1 MTPGWNTELSEG
13 GASKHRDFI
22 FLLPALHQTI
32 ALRRRTTTRCFFL
45 AVEPCLRSTQTQSGN
60 FFFPP
65 LREEKRP
72 FAKLSSGIPP
82 ASPWAHACV
91 TSGEHRCAG
100 KAFPHSH
107 IPSWPCAPGPVTG
120 SLQSCSA
127 DPSPVT
133 SDPRPEVS
141 RYSFSVSR
149 FAFPGYFYPWPCRS
163 RGWLCVWTF
172 PASILH
178 LVKLLLARV
187 PLSYCTD
194 TRLSRSQYL
203 PFLPLRNICNK
214 LKLPCCL

>member
-1 MTPGWNTELSEG
+1 MSEEH
-13 GASKHRDFI
+13 SDTKW
-22 FLLPALHQTI
+22 
-32 ALRRRTTTRCFFL
+32 
-45 AVEPCLRSTQTQSGN
+45 E

-82 ASPWAHACV
+82 ASPWARACV
-91 TSGEHRCAG
+91 TSGGHRCAG

-178 LVKLLLARV
+178 LVKLLLALYPTALIHGFPEV
-187 PLSYCTD
+187 STSLFFHSET
-194 TRLSRSQYL
+194 SAI
-203 PFLPLRNICNK
+203 N
-214 LKLPCCL
+214 